1 MHVGIFG
8 GSFDPPHIGHLIVA
22 EWMRDAFGLDRIL
35 WIPAARSPHK
45 LTQKPADDDLRL
57 KMVRAAVE
65 NNPYFQVSDLELRR
79 GGLSYTLDTLEH
91 LSEENPDDRFSLILG
106 SDSLKNFDRWHR
118 PEQILKLADLLVFR
132 RPGSISPDVPSYIA
146 KRLSYSDAPLL
157 EISATEIR
165 RRCADGGSI
174 RYLVPA
180 PVAAIIDAHNLYR

>member
-8 GSFDPPHIGHLIVA
+8 GSFDPPHTGHLIVA
-22 EWMRDAFGLDRIL
+22 EWMRDAFELDRIL

-65 NNPYFQVSDLELRR
+65 NNPYFQVSDLEIRR
-79 GGLSYTLDTLEH
+79 GGLSYTLDTLEY

-106 SDSLKNFDRWHR
+106 SDSLKSFDRWHR

-132 RPGSISPDVPSYIA
+132 RPGSVSPDVPSYVA

-165 RRCADGGSI
+165 RRCADGRSI

>member
-8 GSFDPPHIGHLIVA
+8 GSFDPPHTGHLIVA

-57 KMVRAAVE
+57 MMVRAAVE

-91 LSEENPDDRFSLILG
+91 LSEEYPDDRFSLILG

-132 RPGSISPDVPSYIA
+132 RPGSISPDVPSYVA